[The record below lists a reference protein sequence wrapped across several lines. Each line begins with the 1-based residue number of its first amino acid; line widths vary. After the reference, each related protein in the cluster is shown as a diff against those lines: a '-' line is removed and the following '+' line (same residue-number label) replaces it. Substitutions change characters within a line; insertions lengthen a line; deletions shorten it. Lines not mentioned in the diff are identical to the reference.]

1 MIEFTGKEKPISRY
15 GGKKLGRVSQE
26 KIISQRV
33 GLLDR
38 GANGSDTDRIVV
50 KPYPYPLLIF
60 GYGYGSDIRRIHT
73 DTDRI
78 ADIRRYIHKY
88 FHNL

>member
-1 MIEFTGKEKPISRY
+1 MERI
-15 GGKKLGRVSQE
+15 VS
-26 KIISQRV
+26 
-33 GLLDR
+33 R

-50 KPYPYPLLIF
+50 KPYPYPLLIS

-78 ADIRRYIHKY
+78 SVDIYINIFIIYGKLY
-88 FHNL
+88 DIYLLFGYG